1 MTCHFCID
9 FQHLE
14 SLHAV
19 LQNKRDVIQW
29 PEKLFVHQCGAEQV
43 HPDKCQC
50 FGAEQAFQI
59 LSEAVN
65 NIMGS
70 AEGGFVKDAQAE
82 QHVWWEKWDLD
93 PSSAKR
99 KRRRDED
106 IVPQVDSISAKATC
120 EACIFSVCLP
130 KN

>member
-1 MTCHFCID
+1 M
-9 FQHLE
+9 
-14 SLHAV
+14 
-19 LQNKRDVIQW
+19 
-29 PEKLFVHQCGAEQV
+29 
-43 HPDKCQC
+43 HPDKCHC

-106 IVPQVDSISAKATC
+106 VVPQVDFILAKASS
-120 EACIFSVCLP
+120 EACLCDDCILRSALNVSMKTVL
-130 KN
+130 